1 MILDI
6 FKLIVNDL
14 YKRKFSTLLTLL
26 AISLGILS
34 VFVIV
39 LLSSGL
45 EESIKGEFESFG
57 TNRIFITS
65 STGGFQSESSFVGET
80 EINILKNQPYITQ
93 VYPYYA
99 QSAQLKYSN
108 EFIGKS
114 IQAFEMDKNSFE
126 DIGLEIEF
134 GRYPRLGEEG
144 VLVIGPEFAQNG
156 FSKEISLGSNI
167 EISEEKYKVIGIT
180 KSLGNPEDDNQV
192 YADLNSIRKLFN
204 KPDSVSFLYVIIDEG
219 EEISIAENNIE
230 RILNNRLGEDTFEI
244 TTPEQFLEQVS
255 SILDIVKYT
264 FGGIAFVA
272 IIVGGLG
279 IINTMYVIVTEKT
292 KDIGIM
298 KSVGATNEIILM
310 MYMTQAGM
318 FGFLGAILG
327 TFIGYFLALGI
338 ESIAQSSGFAFLE
351 ISVDISIVLGLL
363 VFGFVIGVLAGFLP
377 SYKASKLTII
387 DTLRKWANK
396 L

>member
-1 MILDI
+1 MVLTKYLFDLKI
-6 FKLIVNDL
+6 KL
-14 YKRKFSTLLTLL
+14 
-26 AISLGILS
+26 
-34 VFVIV
+34 
-39 LLSSGL
+39 
-45 EESIKGEFESFG
+45 
-57 TNRIFITS
+57 
-65 STGGFQSESSFVGET
+65 
-80 EINILKNQPYITQ
+80 
-93 VYPYYA
+93 
-99 QSAQLKYSN
+99 
-108 EFIGKS
+108 
-114 IQAFEMDKNSFE
+114 
-126 DIGLEIEF
+126 
-134 GRYPRLGEEG
+134 
-144 VLVIGPEFAQNG
+144 QNLC
-156 FSKEISLGSNI
+156 F
-167 EISEEKYKVIGIT
+167 
-180 KSLGNPEDDNQV
+180 
-192 YADLNSIRKLFN
+192 
-204 KPDSVSFLYVIIDEG
+204 FLYVIIDEG
-219 EEISIAENNIE
+219 EDIKIAEENIE
-230 RILNNRLGEDTFEI
+230 RILTNRLGEDTFEI

-298 KSVGATNEIILM
+298 KSVGATNETILI

-351 ISVDISIVLGLL
+351 ISVDFTIVLGLL

-387 DTLRKWANK
+387 DTLRK
-396 L
+396 

>member
-1 MILDI
+1 MIFDI
-6 FKLIVNDL
+6 LKLIINDL
-14 YKRKFSTLLTLL
+14 YKRKFSTFLTLF

-39 LLSSGL
+39 LLSTGL

-57 TNRIFITS
+57 TNRIFISS
-65 STGGFQSESSFVGET
+65 STGGFQSESSFVGDT
-80 EINILKNQPYITQ
+80 EINLLKNQPYITE

-99 QSAQLKYSN
+99 QRAQLKYSN
-108 EFIGKS
+108 DFLSKTLQS
-114 IQAFEMDKNSFE
+114 FEMDKKAFE
-126 DIGLEIEF
+126 DLGLEIEF
-134 GRYPRLGEEG
+134 GRYPRLGEDG
-144 VLVIGPEFAQNG
+144 VVIIGPEFAKNG
-156 FSKEISLGSNI
+156 FDKEISLGSNI
-167 EISEEKYKVIGIT
+167 EISGKKFKVIGIT

-192 YADLNSIRKLFN
+192 YADLEAIRKLFN
-204 KPDSVSFLYVIIDEG
+204 KPDSVSFLYIIIDEG
-219 EEISIAENNIE
+219 EDISIAEENIE
-230 RILNNRLGEDTFEI
+230 RILENRLGEDTFEI

-298 KSVGATNEIILM
+298 KSVGATNEIILF

-318 FGFLGAILG
+318 FGLLGALLG
-327 TFIGYFLALGI
+327 TFFGYFLALGI
-338 ESIAQSSGFAFLE
+338 EAIAQSSGYAFLE
-351 ISVDISIVLGLL
+351 ITVSLGSIIGLL
-363 VFGFVIGVLAGFLP
+363 FFGFVIGIFAGFLP

-387 DTLRKWANK
+387 DTLRK
-396 L
+396 